1 MANIRA
7 INAWNAGATGA
18 GITVGVIDSGI
29 HFTQPDLA
37 GRISAAST
45 DVVSGRSTPD
55 GPDDHGTLVSGVI
68 AAGFNGFGTIG
79 VAYESTIVS
88 IRSDTAGECDDDP
101 EEDVCFGTSNLI
113 RAIDYAIAANVKVV
127 NMSLGGE
134 GPMGTAFEAAL
145 QRAVNAGIVFAISA
159 GNEGAE
165 ATGGNPEYPGRY
177 ASDPRFAGAIIVVGA
192 HNSSDVMAGFS
203 NRAGVSA
210 NNYLSGPG
218 VDVITGCDG
227 TSCFRVN
234 GTSFSSPAVAG
245 ALALLLQ
252 AFPNLTGRQA
262 VEILLTTAR
271 EAGAAGTDA
280 VYGRGLLDLVQAFQP
295 VGSTQVGTFSG
306 QSVSVT
312 RERFSYTGGAFG
324 DAFRNSGGALHTVGH
339 DTFDRLFRVDLAG
352 SYGMAPRGVANM
364 LPRAPRQQARLMVE
378 GPLGSTLTLTTGA
391 AVQDSPWDLAE
402 STNVVT
408 PWLDERRREDMMVE
422 FSAGRGA
429 AAFWQGRNGARSP
442 FELGA
447 ADNFASLAQVDRAW
461 LGAVKIGAVTLTA
474 DTGVGDRAMPFQA
487 REEDV
492 SSYARFVA
500 DWRTSSTSRLRFAVG
515 GLDEKM
521 GPLGSYAP
529 LDSGFALP
537 SNTTFGSV
545 GGQFALRSNLFL
557 NAEMGWAR
565 TDLEGRFLSLSETAV
580 SSTWA
585 LGLTTFCKQLGLGCE
600 TLTWS
605 ISQPLRTESGVFSAY
620 LADSPAGY
628 FDDLTFSERTF
639 SATPSGREIDMSL
652 GSVHRLG
659 DGSAL
664 SLRGVVTRDD
674 QNVRSS
680 PTTFTL
686 MGSWG
691 KRF

>member
-7 INAWNAGATGA
+7 INAWSEGATGA
-18 GITVGVIDSGI
+18 GINVAVIDSGI
-29 HFTQPDLA
+29 HFAQPDMA
-37 GRISAAST
+37 GRISGAST
-45 DVVSGRSTPD
+45 DVVPGRLTPD

-88 IRSDTAGECDDDP
+88 IRADTSDCSDPDD
-101 EEDVCFGTSNLI
+101 DVCFKSSDLV

-127 NMSLGGE
+127 NMSLGGDTS
-134 GPMGTAFEAAL
+134 MGAAFEAAL
-145 QRAVNAGIVFAISA
+145 LRAVNAGIVFAISA
-159 GNEGAE
+159 GNEGE
-165 ATGGNPEYPGRY
+165 ETTGGNPEWPGRY
-177 ASDPRFAGAIIVVGA
+177 AVDPRFAGAIIVVGA
-192 HNSSDVMAGFS
+192 HNSADVMAAFS
-203 NRAGVSA
+203 NRAGVAATS
-210 NNYLSGPG
+210 YLSGPG

-227 TSCFRVN
+227 TSCYRVN

-262 VEILLTTAR
+262 VQILLTTAR
-271 EAGAAGTDA
+271 EAGAPGTDSI
-280 VYGRGLLDLVQAFQP
+280 YGRGLLDLVKAFEP
-295 VGSTQVGTFSG
+295 VGPTQVSMASG
-306 QSVSVT
+306 QGVSVT
-312 RERFSYTGGAFG
+312 RDRFAYTGGALG
-324 DAFRNSGGALHTVGH
+324 DAFRNAQGGLQTVGR
-339 DTFDRLFRVDLAG
+339 DDFNRLFRVDLAG
-352 SYGMAPRGVANM
+352 SYGMAPRGAANM
-364 LPRAPRQQARLMVE
+364 LPLAPRRQAHLSVA
-378 GPLGSTLTLTTGA
+378 GPLGSTLSLTTGA
-391 AVQDSPWDLAE
+391 AVEDSPWDLAE
-402 STNVVT
+402 STNVIT
-408 PWLDERRREDMMVE
+408 PWLDERRREDMMLE

-429 AAFWQGRNGARSP
+429 VAFWQGRNGARSP

-447 ADNFASLAQVDRAW
+447 GDNFAALAQVDRAW
-461 LGAVKIGAVTLTA
+461 LGAVKMGAVTLTA
-474 DTGVGDRAMPFQA
+474 DAGVGDRAMPFQA

-492 SSYARFVA
+492 SSYARFAA
-500 DWRTSSTSRLRFAVG
+500 DWRTSPGSRLRFAVG

-537 SNTTFGSV
+537 STTTFGSV
-545 GGQFALRSNLFL
+545 GGEFALRSNLFL
-557 NAEMGWAR
+557 NAEIGWAR
-565 TDLEGRFLSLSETAV
+565 TDLAGRFLSLSETAV
-580 SSTWA
+580 SSSWA
-585 LGLTTFCKQLGLGCE
+585 LGLTTFCKQLGFACE
-600 TLTWS
+600 TLNWS

-639 SATPSGREIDMSL
+639 SATPSGRQIDMSL

-664 SLRGVVTRDD
+664 SLRGMVTRDD
-674 QNVRSS
+674 QNVRAA

-691 KRF
+691 RTF